1 MLKATVDFNNKTP
14 ETGIS
19 IGKAISRA
27 VTRSLAVM
35 EGNIKKNTPIRTGT
49 LARSITA
56 KETGFGKGEVHTAPL
71 ADGREIDYAVHVEY
85 GTVHQAP
92 RGMFRKGVAQS
103 EQRIEQIFAEEL
115 DKVVK

>member
-1 MLKATVDFNNKTP
+1 MLKATVDFNNKTA

-19 IGKAISRA
+19 ISKAISRA

-56 KETGFGKGEVHTAPL
+56 KETGFGKGEVYTKPI
-71 ADGREIDYAVHVEY
+71 DEGKEITYAVHVEY
-85 GTVHQAP
+85 GTIHQAP

-103 EQRIEQIFAEEL
+103 EQRIEQIFDEEL
-115 DKVVK
+115 AKVVK